1 MRLRTSIYN
10 AVRNISSKPL
20 TETQTKVLQKGL
32 NFNTGHDKRDILNT
46 VAALD
51 EKIDST
57 N

>member
-1 MRLRTSIYN
+1 MCLRNSIN